1 MSMHGAWLNYRSMT
15 ADPSLKEQKLKP
27 GTVKRIFS
35 FAKPY
40 QVSIYIYLATVV
52 IDAALI
58 VATPLLLKKLIDDG
72 VIPKDSSVVTQ
83 LAFFVALI
91 AIADAAFNML
101 GRYFSSRIGE
111 GLIYDLRSL
120 VFAHVQKQSIAFF
133 TRTQT
138 GALISRIN
146 SDVIGAQQAF
156 TSTLSGLVS
165 NVVSLLLVGITM
177 LILSWQITV
186 FSLLMLPLFLIPTK
200 WVGRRLQSLTRESFT
215 LNSEMSSTMTERF
228 NVSGAMLVS
237 LYGQP
242 SQEEAG
248 FRVRARRVA
257 DIGIKTAM
265 LNRLFFIAL
274 TSVAAIATAIAY
286 GIGGHLAINGG
297 LTVGTLLA
305 ITALLA
311 RLYGPLTALSNV
323 RIDVMTSLVSFER
336 VFEVL
341 DLEPMVQDKNGAVV
355 LNASRGKIDFKNVR
369 FSYPNADEISL
380 ASLESVAKAET
391 VTSGEVLKGVS
402 FTVEPG
408 TTTAL
413 VGPSGAGKT
422 TISALIPRLYD
433 VTEGSIQVDGND
445 IRDLTLESLRDSIGV
460 VMQDAHLFHETIAE
474 NLRYA
479 KQDAT
484 EEQMQRACEAAQIWD
499 LVQSLPNRFETM
511 VGERGHRLSGGEKQR
526 LAIARLLLKSPSIVI
541 LDEATAH
548 LDSENEQLVHAAL
561 SNALKGRTS
570 IVIAHRLSTV
580 READQILVLDKG
592 VIVEQ
597 GKHDQLIANGG
608 LYSELYNRQD
618 LTGAANENS
627 SINDQAAKEHPLQRI
642 GHMWT
647 IA

>member
-1 MSMHGAWLNYRSMT
+1 MT
-15 ADPSLKEQKLKP
+15 ADPSVKEQKLKP

-35 FAKPY
+35 FARPY
-40 QVSIYIYLATVV
+40 RTSIIIYLATVV
-52 IDAALI
+52 VDAGLI
-58 VATPLLLKKLIDDG
+58 VATPLLLKRLIDEG
-72 VIPKDSSVVTQ
+72 VIPKDPSVVTN
-83 LAFFVALI
+83 LAILVGLI

-156 TSTLSGLVS
+156 TATLSGVVS
-165 NVVSLLLVGITM
+165 NVVSLVLVTITM
-177 LILSWQITV
+177 LILSWQITI
-186 FSLLMLPLFLIPTK
+186 FSLLLLPVFLIPTK
-200 WVGRRLQSLTRESFT
+200 WVGRRLQSLTRESFGV
-215 LNSEMSSTMTERF
+215 NAEMSSTMTERF
-228 NVSGAMLVS
+228 NVSGAMLVA
-237 LYGQP
+237 LYGEP
-242 SQEEAG
+242 DREREY
-248 FRVRARRVA
+248 FRSRARRVA
-257 DIGIKTAM
+257 DIGIKMAM

-274 TSVAAIATAIAY
+274 TSVAAIATAFAY
-286 GIGGHLAINGG
+286 GIGGHLAIQGG
-297 LTVGTLLA
+297 VTVGTLLA

-341 DLEPMVQDKNGAVV
+341 DLEPMVKNRDNAVV
-355 LNASRGKIDFKNVR
+355 LKTTEPKIEFKNVN
-369 FSYPNADEISL
+369 FSYPRAEEISL
-380 ASLESVAKAET
+380 ASLESAAKAET
-391 VTSGEVLKGVS
+391 VQSGQVLRDLS
-402 FTVEPG
+402 FVAAPG
-408 TTTAL
+408 TMTAL

-422 TISALIPRLYD
+422 TISALLPRLYD
-433 VTEGSIQVDGND
+433 VTDGSISIDGHD

-484 EEQMQRACEAAQIWD
+484 EEEMIQACKSAQIWKLID
-499 LVQSLPNRFETM
+499 SLPNRFETM

-526 LAIARLLLKSPSIVI
+526 LAIARLLLKSPSVVI

-561 SNALKGRTS
+561 QTALKGRTS

-580 READQILVLDKG
+580 RDADQILVLEKG
-592 VIVEQ
+592 SLVER
-597 GKHDQLIANGG
+597 GTHDELVAQGG

-618 LTGAANENS
+618 LTGAAN
-627 SINDQAAKEHPLQRI
+627 
-642 GHMWT
+642 
-647 IA
+647 

>member
-1 MSMHGAWLNYRSMT
+1 MSMHAAWMTHRSMT
-15 ADPSLKEQKLKP
+15 ADPSVKEQKLKP

-35 FAKPY
+35 FARPY
-40 QVSIYIYLATVV
+40 RTNIIIYLATVV
-52 IDAALI
+52 VDAGLI
-58 VATPLLLKKLIDDG
+58 VATPLLLKRLIDDG
-72 VIPKDSSVVTQ
+72 VIPKDPSVVTN
-83 LAFFVALI
+83 LAILVGLL
-91 AIADAAFNML
+91 AIADAAINML

-156 TSTLSGLVS
+156 TATLSGVVS
-165 NVVSLLLVGITM
+165 NVVSLFLVTITM
-177 LILSWQITV
+177 LILSWQITI
-186 FSLLMLPLFLIPTK
+186 FSLLLLPVFLIPTK
-200 WVGRRLQSLTRESFT
+200 WVGRRLQSLTRESFGV
-215 LNSEMSSTMTERF
+215 NAEMSSTMTERF
-228 NVSGAMLVS
+228 NVSGAMLVA
-237 LYGQP
+237 LYGEP
-242 SQEEAG
+242 DREREY
-248 FRVRARRVA
+248 FRSRARRVA
-257 DIGIKTAM
+257 DIGIKMAM

-274 TSVAAIATAIAY
+274 TSVAAIATAFAY
-286 GIGGHLAINGG
+286 GIGGHLAIQGG
-297 LTVGTLLA
+297 VTVGTLLA

-341 DLEPMVQDKNGAVV
+341 DLEPMVKNRENAKV
-355 LNASRGKIDFKNVR
+355 LQTTQPHIEFKNVD
-369 FSYPNADEISL
+369 FSYPRAEEISL
-380 ASLESVAKAET
+380 ASLESAAKAET
-391 VTSGEVLKGVS
+391 VQSGQVLNALS
-402 FTVEPG
+402 FVAAPG
-408 TTTAL
+408 TMTAL

-422 TISALIPRLYD
+422 TISALLPRLYD
-433 VTEGSIQVDGND
+433 VTEGVISIDGHD

-484 EEQMQRACEAAQIWD
+484 EEEMIQACKSAQIWTLID
-499 LVQSLPNRFETM
+499 SLPNRFETM

-526 LAIARLLLKSPSIVI
+526 LAIARLLLKSPSVVI

-561 SNALKGRTS
+561 QTALKGRTS

-580 READQILVLDKG
+580 RDADQILVLEKG
-592 VIVEQ
+592 SIVER
-597 GKHDQLIANGG
+597 GTHDELVAKGG

-618 LTGAANENS
+618 LTGAAN
-627 SINDQAAKEHPLQRI
+627 
-642 GHMWT
+642 
-647 IA
+647 

>member
-1 MSMHGAWLNYRSMT
+1 MHAAWMTHRSMT
-15 ADPSLKEQKLKP
+15 ADPSVKEQKLKP

-35 FAKPY
+35 FARPY
-40 QVSIYIYLATVV
+40 RTNIIIYLATVIV
-52 IDAALI
+52 DAALV
-58 VATPLLLKKLIDDG
+58 VATPLLLKRLIDDG
-72 VIPKDSSVVTQ
+72 VIPKNASVVTS
-83 LAFFVALI
+83 LALLVGLI
-91 AIADAAFNML
+91 AIADAGFNML

-120 VFAHVQKQSIAFF
+120 VFSHVQKQSIAFF

-156 TSTLSGLVS
+156 TATLSGVVS
-165 NVVSLLLVGITM
+165 NVVSLFLVTITM
-177 LILSWQITV
+177 LILSWQITI
-186 FSLLMLPLFLIPTK
+186 FSLLLLPVFLIPTK
-200 WVGRRLQSLTRESFT
+200 WVGRRLQSLTRESFGV
-215 LNSEMSSTMTERF
+215 NAEMSSTMTERF
-228 NVSGAMLVS
+228 NVSGAMLVA
-237 LYGQP
+237 LYGEP
-242 SQEEAG
+242 AREREY
-248 FRVRARRVA
+248 FRSRARRVA
-257 DIGIKTAM
+257 DIGIKMAM

-274 TSVAAIATAIAY
+274 TSVAAIATAFAY
-286 GIGGHLAINGG
+286 GIGGHLAIQGG
-297 LTVGTLLA
+297 VTVGTLLA

-341 DLEPMVQDKNGAVV
+341 DLEPMVNNRENATV
-355 LNASRGKIDFKNVR
+355 LQTSKPRIEFKNVS
-369 FSYPNADEISL
+369 FSYPKAEEISL
-380 ASLESVAKAET
+380 ASLESAAKAET
-391 VTSGEVLKGVS
+391 VQSGQVLKDLS
-402 FTVEPG
+402 FVAEPG
-408 TTTAL
+408 TMTAL

-422 TISALIPRLYD
+422 TISALLPRLYD
-433 VTEGSIQVDGND
+433 VTDGSISIDGHD

-484 EEQMQRACEAAQIWD
+484 EEEMIQACKSAQIWNLID
-499 LVQSLPNRFETM
+499 SLPNGFETM

-526 LAIARLLLKSPSIVI
+526 LAIARLLLKSPSVVI

-561 SNALKGRTS
+561 QSALKGRTS

-580 READQILVLDKG
+580 RDADQILVLEKG
-592 VIVEQ
+592 SIVER
-597 GKHDQLIANGG
+597 GTHDELVAKGG
-608 LYSELYNRQD
+608 LYSDLYNRQD
-618 LTGAANENS
+618 LTGAAN
-627 SINDQAAKEHPLQRI
+627 
-642 GHMWT
+642 
-647 IA
+647 

>member
-1 MSMHGAWLNYRSMT
+1 MHAAWMTHRSMT
-15 ADPSLKEQKLKP
+15 ADPSVKEQKLKP

-35 FAKPY
+35 FARPY
-40 QVSIYIYLATVV
+40 RKSIIIFLATVV
-52 IDAALI
+52 VDAGLV
-58 VATPLLLKKLIDDG
+58 VATPLLLKRLIDEG
-72 VIPKDSSVVTQ
+72 VIPKDPSVVTN
-83 LAFFVALI
+83 LAILVGLL
-91 AIADAAFNML
+91 AIADAGFNML

-156 TSTLSGLVS
+156 TATLSGVVS
-165 NVVSLLLVGITM
+165 NVVSLTLVSITM
-177 LILSWQITV
+177 LILSWQITI
-186 FSLLMLPLFLIPTK
+186 FSLLLLPVFLIPTK
-200 WVGRRLQSLTRESFT
+200 WVGRRLQSLTRESFSV
-215 LNSEMSSTMTERF
+215 NAEMSSTMTERF
-228 NVSGAMLVS
+228 NVSGAMLVA
-237 LYGQP
+237 LYGEP
-242 SQEEAG
+242 NAEREY
-248 FRVRARRVA
+248 FRSRARRVA
-257 DIGIKTAM
+257 DIGIKMAM

-274 TSVAAIATAIAY
+274 TSVAAIATAFAY
-286 GIGGHLAINGG
+286 GIGGHLAIEGG
-297 LTVGTLLA
+297 VTVGTLLA

-341 DLEPMVQDKNGAVV
+341 DLEPMVKSKENALV
-355 LNASRGKIDFKNVR
+355 LKTKEPRIEFKNVN
-369 FSYPNADEISL
+369 FSYPRAEEISL
-380 ASLESVAKAET
+380 ASLESAAKSET
-391 VTSGEVLKGVS
+391 VQSGQVLKNLS
-402 FTVEPG
+402 FIAEPG
-408 TTTAL
+408 TMTAL

-422 TISALIPRLYD
+422 TISALLPRLYD
-433 VTEGSIQVDGND
+433 VTDGSISIDGHD

-479 KQDAT
+479 KEDAT
-484 EEQMQRACEAAQIWD
+484 DEEMMDACKAAQIWN
-499 LVQSLPNRFETM
+499 LIESLPNGLDTM

-526 LAIARLLLKSPSIVI
+526 LAIARLLLKSPAVVI

-561 SNALKGRTS
+561 QTALKGRTS

-580 READQILVLDKG
+580 RDADQILVLEKG
-592 VIVEQ
+592 AIVER
-597 GKHDQLIANGG
+597 GTHDQLVSQGG

-618 LTGAANENS
+618 LTGTSN
-627 SINDQAAKEHPLQRI
+627 
-642 GHMWT
+642 
-647 IA
+647 

>member
-1 MSMHGAWLNYRSMT
+1 MSMHAAWMTHRSMT
-15 ADPSLKEQKLKP
+15 ADPSVKEQKLKP

-35 FAKPY
+35 FARPY
-40 QVSIYIYLATVV
+40 RTNIIIYLATVV
-52 IDAALI
+52 VDAGLI
-58 VATPLLLKKLIDDG
+58 VATPLLLKRLIDEG
-72 VIPKDSSVVTQ
+72 VIPKDPTVVTN
-83 LAFFVALI
+83 LAILVGLL
-91 AIADAAFNML
+91 AIADAAINML

-156 TSTLSGLVS
+156 TATLSGVVS
-165 NVVSLLLVGITM
+165 NVVSLVLVTITM
-177 LILSWQITV
+177 LILSWQITI
-186 FSLLMLPLFLIPTK
+186 FSLLLLPVFLIPTK
-200 WVGRRLQSLTRESFT
+200 WVGRRLQSLTRESFGV
-215 LNSEMSSTMTERF
+215 NAEMSSTMTERF
-228 NVSGAMLVS
+228 NVSGAMLVA
-237 LYGQP
+237 LYGEP
-242 SQEEAG
+242 DREREY
-248 FRVRARRVA
+248 FRSRARRVA
-257 DIGIKTAM
+257 DIGIKMAM

-274 TSVAAIATAIAY
+274 TSVAAIATAFAY
-286 GIGGHLAINGG
+286 GIGGHLAIEGG
-297 LTVGTLLA
+297 VTVGTLLA

-341 DLEPMVQDKNGAVV
+341 DLEPMVKNRDNAVV
-355 LNASRGKIDFKNVR
+355 LKTTEPRIEFKNVN
-369 FSYPNADEISL
+369 FSYPRAEEISL
-380 ASLESVAKAET
+380 ASLESAAKAET
-391 VTSGEVLKGVS
+391 VQSGQVLRDLS
-402 FTVEPG
+402 FVAAPG
-408 TTTAL
+408 TMTAL

-422 TISALIPRLYD
+422 TISALLPRLYD
-433 VTEGSIQVDGND
+433 VTDGSISIDGHD

-484 EEQMQRACEAAQIWD
+484 EEEMMQACKSAQIWN
-499 LVQSLPNRFETM
+499 LIASLPNGLETM

-526 LAIARLLLKSPSIVI
+526 LAIARLLLKSPAVVI

-561 SNALKGRTS
+561 QTALKGRTS

-580 READQILVLDKG
+580 RDADQILVLEKG
-592 VIVEQ
+592 AIIER
-597 GKHDQLIANGG
+597 GTHDELVAKGG

-618 LTGAANENS
+618 LTGTSN
-627 SINDQAAKEHPLQRI
+627 
-642 GHMWT
+642 
-647 IA
+647 

>member
-1 MSMHGAWLNYRSMT
+1 MSMHAAWMTHRSMT
-15 ADPSLKEQKLKP
+15 ADPSVKEQKLKP

-35 FAKPY
+35 FARPY
-40 QVSIYIYLATVV
+40 RTNIFIYLATVV
-52 IDAALI
+52 VDAGLV
-58 VATPLLLKKLIDDG
+58 VATPLLLKRLIDEG
-72 VIPKDSSVVTQ
+72 VIPKDPSVVTN
-83 LAFFVALI
+83 LAILVGLL
-91 AIADAAFNML
+91 AIADAGFNML

-156 TSTLSGLVS
+156 TATLSGVVS
-165 NVVSLLLVGITM
+165 NVVSLVLVTITM
-177 LILSWQITV
+177 LILSWQITI
-186 FSLLMLPLFLIPTK
+186 FSLLLLPVFLIPTK
-200 WVGRRLQSLTRESFT
+200 WVGRRLQSLTRESFGV
-215 LNSEMSSTMTERF
+215 NAEMSSTMTERF
-228 NVSGAMLVS
+228 NVSGAMLVA
-237 LYGQP
+237 LYGEP
-242 SQEEAG
+242 DREREY
-248 FRVRARRVA
+248 FRSRARRVA
-257 DIGIKTAM
+257 DIGIKMAM

-274 TSVAAIATAIAY
+274 TSVAAIATAFAY
-286 GIGGHLAINGG
+286 GIGGHLAIKGG
-297 LTVGTLLA
+297 VTVGTLLA

-341 DLEPMVQDKNGAVV
+341 DLEPMVKSRD
-355 LNASRGKIDFKNVR
+355 NAIELKTTEPCIEFKNVN
-369 FSYPNADEISL
+369 FSYPRAEEISL
-380 ASLESVAKAET
+380 ASLESAAKAET
-391 VTSGEVLKGVS
+391 VQSGQVLKDLS
-402 FTVEPG
+402 FVAPPG
-408 TTTAL
+408 TMTAL

-422 TISALIPRLYD
+422 TISALLPRLYD
-433 VTEGSIQVDGND
+433 VTDGSISIDGHD

-484 EEQMQRACEAAQIWD
+484 EEEMMQACKSAQIWS
-499 LVQSLPNRFETM
+499 LIESLPNGLETM

-526 LAIARLLLKSPSIVI
+526 LAIARLLLKSPAVVI

-561 SNALKGRTS
+561 QTALKGRTS

-580 READQILVLDKG
+580 RDADQILVLEKG
-592 VIVEQ
+592 AIVER
-597 GKHDQLIANGG
+597 GTHDELVAKGG

-618 LTGAANENS
+618 LTGTSN
-627 SINDQAAKEHPLQRI
+627 
-642 GHMWT
+642 
-647 IA
+647 

>member
-1 MSMHGAWLNYRSMT
+1 MSMQAAWMTHRSMT
-15 ADPSLKEQKLKP
+15 ADPSVKEQKLKP
-27 GTVKRIFS
+27 GTIKRIFS
-35 FAKPY
+35 FARPY
-40 QVSIYIYLATVV
+40 RTNIIIYLATVV
-52 IDAALI
+52 VDAALV
-58 VATPLLLKKLIDDG
+58 VATPLLLKRLIDDG
-72 VIPKDSSVVTQ
+72 VIPKNTAVVTS
-83 LAFFVALI
+83 LALLVGLI

-120 VFAHVQKQSIAFF
+120 VFSHVQKQSIAFF

-156 TSTLSGLVS
+156 TATLSGVVS
-165 NVVSLLLVGITM
+165 NVVSLFLVTITM
-177 LILSWQITV
+177 LILSWQITI
-186 FSLLMLPLFLIPTK
+186 FSLLLLPVFLIPTK
-200 WVGRRLQSLTRESFT
+200 WVGRRLQALTRESFGV
-215 LNSEMSSTMTERF
+215 NAEMSSTMTERF
-228 NVSGAMLVS
+228 NVSGAMLVA
-237 LYGQP
+237 LYGEP
-242 SQEEAG
+242 AREREY
-248 FRVRARRVA
+248 FRSRARRVA
-257 DIGIKTAM
+257 DIGIKMAM

-274 TSVAAIATAIAY
+274 TSVAAIATAFAY
-286 GIGGHLAINGG
+286 GIGGHLAIEGG
-297 LTVGTLLA
+297 VTVGTLLA

-341 DLEPMVQDKNGAVV
+341 DLEPMVNNRENATV
-355 LNASRGKIDFKNVR
+355 LKTSKPRIEFKNVS
-369 FSYPNADEISL
+369 FSYPKAEEISL
-380 ASLESVAKAET
+380 ASLESAAKAET
-391 VTSGEVLKGVS
+391 VQSGQVLNDLS
-402 FTVEPG
+402 FVASPG
-408 TTTAL
+408 TMTAL

-422 TISALIPRLYD
+422 TISALLPRLYD
-433 VTEGSIQVDGND
+433 VTDGAISIDGHD

-484 EEQMQRACEAAQIWD
+484 EEEMIQACKSAQIWNLID
-499 LVQSLPNRFETM
+499 SLPNGFETM

-526 LAIARLLLKSPSIVI
+526 LAIARLLLKSPSVVI

-561 SNALKGRTS
+561 QTALKGRTS

-580 READQILVLDKG
+580 RDADQILVLEKG
-592 VIVEQ
+592 SIVER
-597 GKHDQLIANGG
+597 GTHDELVAKGG
-608 LYSELYNRQD
+608 LYSDLYNRQD
-618 LTGAANENS
+618 LTGTAN
-627 SINDQAAKEHPLQRI
+627 
-642 GHMWT
+642 
-647 IA
+647 